1 MTPPIGA
8 SADDGEGPLVWD
20 FLTAFFAS
28 RRGFQSVFR
37 RYEARVL
44 GFARDSGVHRDDL
57 ALGPASLARLFYPK
71 RLQHLRDERLEPLRS
86 FAHALFRDAGV
97 VEPLDTTCSH
107 IFHEL
112 SILTEEHQS
121 VVRFQHLSDPRRYHQ
136 VFEEVS
142 GYYPIRLRRIRRLFA
157 DGLRRLEELLP
168 GWSRDRVVVRSAYL
182 FGDRLVRGVW
192 EEDGLPGLYARM
204 YPSGGAAEGYLEAG
218 TSFLASGFLPEAEAA
233 LRSAM
238 RFARKGRA
246 GPRKKTPSSTCGAK
260 ARRLLSTLP
269 AAGNPDSARRAAT
282 NQPLA
287 GSGRAG
293 SISS

>member
-1 MTPPIGA
+1 MTPPP
-8 SADDGEGPLVWD
+8 ADLALGGDGPLVWD

-28 RRGFQSVFR
+28 RRGFQSVYR

-44 GFARDSGVHRDDL
+44 GFAKDSGVHRDDL
-57 ALGPASLARLFYPK
+57 ALAPADLARLFYPK
-71 RLQHLRDERLEPLRS
+71 RLQHLRDERLHHLRS
-86 FAHALFRDAGV
+86 FAHTLFRDAGV

-136 VFEEVS
+136 VFDEVS

-182 FGDRLVRGVW
+182 FGDRLTRGVW
-192 EEDGLPGLYARM
+192 EEGGLLGLYARM

-218 TSFLASGFLPEAEAA
+218 ASFLASGFFPEADAA
-233 LRSAM
+233 LRACIRCAKKS
-238 RFARKGRA
+238 RQS
-246 GPRKKTPSSTCGAK
+246 PRRSTPASVCGAK
-260 ARRLLSTLP
+260 AKSLLATIP
-269 AAGNPDSARRAAT
+269 DAARAL
-282 NQPLA
+282 LA
-287 GSGRAG
+287 GATGSGSMGA
-293 SISS
+293 